1 MGLSQMLCRYC
12 RTRNPAHS
20 AYCARCGNPLAQPT
34 QIGWH
39 RYRMPVALILLATV
53 VGISALQSVFKQGT
67 TTERSAPSSSSVTQ
81 STRSQPIIRTQPVTK
96 ELPVTKEI
104 DNATAVAS
112 FRTKMMAAPDAD
124 KLFLAIEATPV
135 RGVVR
140 IQVTNFWFDF
150 KPHEKR
156 QLTQIIVNN
165 WTQQLQGEPAI
176 VHIYDVTGR
185 EIAGTRAFGGIWVED
200 E

>member
-1 MGLSQMLCRYC
+1 MLTNC
-12 RTRNPAHS
+12 
-20 AYCARCGNPLAQPT
+20 
-34 QIGWH
+34 
-39 RYRMPVALILLATV
+39 
-53 VGISALQSVFKQGT
+53 F
-67 TTERSAPSSSSVTQ
+67 
-81 STRSQPIIRTQPVTK
+81 
-96 ELPVTKEI
+96 
-104 DNATAVAS
+104 
-112 FRTKMMAAPDAD
+112 
-124 KLFLAIEATPV
+124 EATPV

-165 WTQQLQGEPAI
+165 WTQELQGEYAI

-185 EIAGTRAFGGIWVED
+185 EIAGTKSFGGIWVED